1 VEIKIRCNVKLAE
14 IPSTIALK
22 EGACMRDALL
32 RATPQVVDKKTGEY
46 IDDPDFWDI
55 RLNEVPLYQLN
66 EGLNTRIR
74 NGDVIRLEI
83 LFHYS

>member
-1 VEIKIRCNVKLAE
+1 VEVRVRSSIELAE
-14 IPSTIALK
+14 IPSTIGLK
-22 EGACMRDALL
+22 EGACMRDALMK
-32 RATPQVVDKKTGEY
+32 AVPQVVDEKTGEY

-55 RLNEVPLYQLN
+55 RLNEVPLYQLK

-83 LFHYS
+83 LIHYS